1 MASIV
6 YAERFYVSIVTT
18 ASTYMCKF
26 VMHKAKKK
34 EFEMKN
40 VGNFYI
46 VMNLIL
52 KVVANHVELF
62 FWHVRSLI

>member
-1 MASIV
+1 
-6 YAERFYVSIVTT
+6 
-18 ASTYMCKF
+18 MCKF

-40 VGNFYI
+40 DGIFYI

-62 FWHVRSLI
+62 FLAR